1 MDRFQKP
8 FLATLRLPIA
18 TPQIVVKLQVLAYTV
33 ALFAPWFS
41 SISLIF
47 KVILSIFPIV
57 GLCYII
63 NKTAFFMSNKSVAE
77 LILGIEDD
85 WQVKLKDGE
94 VYEATLADS
103 MFVHPLLTIILLK
116 YEGCADYF
124 IFTPSNTDADLF
136 RRLRVRLRFKLNAS
150 SDKY

>member
-1 MDRFQKP
+1 
-8 FLATLRLPIA
+8 
-18 TPQIVVKLQVLAYTV
+18 
-33 ALFAPWFS
+33 
-41 SISLIF
+41 
-47 KVILSIFPIV
+47 
-57 GLCYII
+57 
-63 NKTAFFMSNKSVAE
+63 MSNKSVAE

-116 YEGCADYF
+116 YEGHADYF
-124 IFTPSNTDADLF
+124 IFTPSNIDADLF
-136 RRLRVRLRFKLNAS
+136 RRLRVRLRFQLNAN